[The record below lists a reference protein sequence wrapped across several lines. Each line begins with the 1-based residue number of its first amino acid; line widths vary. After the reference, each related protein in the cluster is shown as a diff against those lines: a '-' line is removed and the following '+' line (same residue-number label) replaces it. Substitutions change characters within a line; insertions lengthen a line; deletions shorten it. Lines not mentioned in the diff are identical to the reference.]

1 MKISSCFYFALL
13 CLSMQ
18 ISLGMDH
25 HGIESVGIFK
35 KEEKEVCILTQE
47 AAQQVDGESQLF
59 SHFLDRI
66 ASLPNAPTCIFLLDK
81 RLLRQGLKNEGALES
96 LSRDRIKDHF
106 NVLIYLALKNPMYK
120 NMRFILKQD
129 KHLYQFQ
136 LTVFSNKLPDIFRYV
151 KSEFHIPLSDE
162 QYDKTLHNRAARVEH
177 LKPGGVFANI
187 CSLAS
192 QSIERTLQQ
201 LDDKPCTTGEYLAYY
216 DAQVAELETAGK
228 RFPLLK
234 EVIARHLKESSLAR
248 AKLKEFFDE
257 YGAGPNDSLLAPQ
270 FKALSQGTI
279 LETYHKIKAA
289 TMPCAVTIEFT

>member
-1 MKISSCFYFALL
+1 
-13 CLSMQ
+13 
-18 ISLGMDH
+18 
-25 HGIESVGIFK
+25 
-35 KEEKEVCILTQE
+35 
-47 AAQQVDGESQLF
+47 
-59 SHFLDRI
+59 
-66 ASLPNAPTCIFLLDK
+66 
-81 RLLRQGLKNEGALES
+81 
-96 LSRDRIKDHF
+96 
-106 NVLIYLALKNPMYK
+106 MYK

-234 EVIARHLKESSLAR
+234 EVIARRLKESSLAR

-289 TMPCAVTIEFT
+289 TMPCAVTMNSLKMLTLLFEQLEHNPRIFFICGQSIALPLYADLKQLAFAAHCYGNLQGSFNSFVSNEPRFTHNKLATYIKFRFH